1 MVRPG
6 RSSDRP
12 RLLTILGLFVASL
25 ALLSIATF
33 LVWNQHYGVPGRVT
47 VDICWDNGADSVNVP
62 INNCSAH
69 ARGAPEGSV
78 IITGASSPDVGHDVE
93 VHRTGDLVIKD
104 TWWEPLVI
112 AGLGCAAGVSAVRAI
127 ARRRRLAPTAQSGE
141 ASGARELDR
150 IGHSD
155 RPSD

>member
-1 MVRPG
+1 MIRPG

-12 RLLTILGLFVASL
+12 RLLKILGLCVASL
-25 ALLSIATF
+25 ALLAIATF
-33 LVWNQHYGVPGRVT
+33 LVWNQQYGVPARVT
-47 VDICWDNGADSVNVP
+47 VDNCWDNGADSVNVP

-69 ARGAPEGSV
+69 ASGAPKGSV

-93 VHRTGDLVIKD
+93 VHRTGDFVIKD

-127 ARRRRLAPTAQSGE
+127 ARRRRLAPTTQSCE
-141 ASGARELDR
+141 ASGVCELDR

>member
-1 MVRPG
+1 MTRPG
-6 RSSDRP
+6 QRGARP
-12 RLLTILGLFVASL
+12 RLLTSVGLFVASL
-25 ALLSIATF
+25 ALLAIATF
-33 LVWNQHYGVPGRVT
+33 LVWNQHYGVPARVT
-47 VDICWDNGADSVNVP
+47 VDNCWDNGADSVNVP

-69 ARGAPEGSV
+69 ASGAPNGSV
-78 IITGASSPDVGHDVE
+78 IISGASSPDVGHDVE
-93 VHRTGDLVIKD
+93 VHRTGEFVIKD

-127 ARRRRLAPTAQSGE
+127 ARRRRLAPAAQSCE
-141 ASGARELDR
+141 ASGVRELDR

>member
-1 MVRPG
+1 M
-6 RSSDRP
+6 
-12 RLLTILGLFVASL
+12 GLFVASL
-25 ALLSIATF
+25 ALLAIATF
-33 LVWNQHYGVPGRVT
+33 LVWNQHYGVPARVT
-47 VDICWDNGADSVNVP
+47 VDNCWDNGADSVNVP

-69 ARGAPEGSV
+69 ASGAPNGSV
-78 IITGASSPDVGHDVE
+78 IISGASSPDVGHDVE
-93 VHRTGDLVIKD
+93 VHRTGEFVIKD

-127 ARRRRLAPTAQSGE
+127 ARRRRLAPTAQSWE
-141 ASGARELDR
+141 ASGVRELDR